1 MKKTRFILFVFLSFI
16 VFIVYVPILL
26 LGAILG
32 YVVDIIEALGVMFSN
47 ILNKLVTFRDQ
58 WALLKD

>member
-47 ILNKLVTFRDQ
+47 ILNKLVTFRDR
-58 WALLKD
+58 WVLLKD

>member
-1 MKKTRFILFVFLSFI
+1 MKKTRFVLFVFLSFI

-58 WALLKD
+58 

>member
-1 MKKTRFILFVFLSFI
+1 MSKIRFILFVTLSLI

-32 YVVDIIEALGVMFSN
+32 YMVDIIEALGVMFSN
-47 ILNKLVTFRDQ
+47 ILNKLVTFRDR
-58 WALLKD
+58 

>member
-1 MKKTRFILFVFLSFI
+1 MSKIRFILFVTLSLI

-32 YVVDIIEALGVMFSN
+32 YMVDIIEALGVMFSN
-47 ILNKLVTFRDQ
+47 ILNKLVTFRDR
-58 WALLKD
+58 WVLLKD

>member
-1 MKKTRFILFVFLSFI
+1 MSKIRFILFVTLGLI

-32 YVVDIIEALGVMFSN
+32 YIVDIIEALGVMFSN
-47 ILNKLVTFRDQ
+47 ILNKLVTFRDR
-58 WALLKD
+58 

>member
-32 YVVDIIEALGVMFSN
+32 YIVDIIEALGVMFSN

-58 WALLKD
+58 

>member
-58 WALLKD
+58 